1 MLVQLLDS
9 NIKKITRRVV
19 IGWELFPINWLRWR
33 RRKRAM
39 AISFGLAMQ
48 KKADQKSYLQLQNL
62 PNTQGIYVCIYNHME
77 HISFRYISAS
87 NIEL

>member
-9 NIKKITRRVV
+9 NTKKITRRVV
-19 IGWELFPINWLRWR
+19 VGFNWLRLR

-39 AISFGLAMQ
+39 AISFRLAMQ
-48 KKADQKSYLQLQNL
+48 KKADQNSYLQLQNL
-62 PNTQGIYVCIYNHME
+62 PNTQGIYVSIYNHME
-77 HISFRYISAS
+77 HISLRYISAS